1 VNDSKPSKSA
11 RKRLFTDLQQ
21 LGERLIE
28 LTDSQLIEIVDEQ
41 RLVDVVREAREINS
55 HGAMR
60 RQKQLI
66 GKIMRDIDAEPIRSA
81 IDALGRQSQLD
92 NQVFREAERWR
103 DRMIAEGS
111 AAIEEFRALVG
122 DDSEALERHLRD
134 YATAGSETTRKT
146 AFRQIFREI
155 YAKLPAKMQKRG
167 L

>member
-1 VNDSKPSKSA
+1 
-11 RKRLFTDLQQ
+11 
-21 LGERLIE
+21 
-28 LTDSQLIEIVDEQ
+28 
-41 RLVDVVREAREINS
+41 
-55 HGAMR
+55 MR